1 MTYADR
7 LLAQLESLPDL
18 LIYIFLGLS
27 AFLENLF
34 PPIPGDTVTAFGAFL
49 VGAGKLDLMGVYI
62 ATTLGSLLGFLT
74 LFWIGRWLGR
84 RFFVER
90 DFRFLKARDIVKAE
104 RWLVRYGYLLVALN
118 RFLPGVRS
126 AISLAVGITRLK
138 VIWVALLAFISA
150 SVWNLIWILLGRAL
164 GAHWGVVEKTIRAI
178 VVRYNT
184 AVFILFALLI
194 LFLLVRKRFTKGP

>member
-1 MTYADR
+1 M
-7 LLAQLESLPDL
+7 AQLESLPDL

-194 LFLLVRKRFTKGP
+194 LFLLVRKRFTKGQ

>member
-49 VGAGKLDLMGVYI
+49 VGVGKLDLMGVYI

-164 GAHWGVVEKTIRAI
+164 GTHWGVVEKTIRAI